1 MNANT
6 YEAANTV
13 ENQKKGTQRGHL
25 AQVSPFP
32 AAADKRE
39 KTTRA
44 AKSSVDYW
52 KARVRPRT
60 LKDGT
65 RTPELYLRLKQAGR
79 DAWICLDTA
88 NRATAAAKARDYWQG
103 VQVKGLDAML
113 TERRPAARPA
123 RVCTVGE
130 YLAAARTVSTT
141 RPRTFG
147 QYEAA
152 LRRVA
157 AGIARIEGTA
167 GRFAAGSDANK
178 AWRAEIDGIRLDK
191 LTPSA
196 VKAWQ
201 KAQIDTAPDE
211 VARAARSHSV
221 ASHIR
226 NSRALFSADLLA
238 ELRKSLT
245 LPAELPFEGV
255 PVAATTRRFESTVD
269 PRALYAAAQESLDA
283 DTRAAFVLLLVGG
296 LRRGEADLLP
306 WANVDLAA
314 GTVRIETTKW
324 FTPKSRESTRTV
336 PLPADVVQFLANC
349 RTTAPDAEFV
359 LSGTPPRPAGRSYQY
374 RAKAW
379 DPLTVW
385 LRAQGVKTLTPL
397 HSLRKMSG
405 SLIYATA
412 GIEAARRHLGHRD
425 ISTTA
430 ASYLQSSA
438 ATVDL
443 AAK

>member
-6 YEAANTV
+6 YEV
-13 ENQKKGTQRGHL
+13 ESTSEKEKKGTLRGQL
-25 AQVSPFP
+25 TPVASFP
-32 AAADKRE
+32 GVDEGGE

-52 KARVRPRT
+52 KTRVRPRT

-65 RTPELYLRLKQAGR
+65 QTPELYLRIKEAGR

-88 NRATAAAKARDYWQG
+88 NRATAAGKARDCWQS
-103 VQVKGLDAML
+103 VQVKGLEAFL
-113 TERRPAARPA
+113 AERRPAARPA

-130 YLAAARTVSTT
+130 YIEAARKVSTA
-141 RPRTFG
+141 RPRTLG

-152 LRRVA
+152 LRRVV
-157 AGIARIEGTA
+157 AGVARIEGLPS
-167 GRFAAGSDANK
+167 RFAAGSPANLK
-178 AWRAEIDGIRLDK
+178 WRAEIEAKRIDT

-201 KAQIDTAPDE
+201 KAQIDKAKDE
-211 VARAARSHSV
+211 TARAARAHSV

-226 NSRALFSADLLA
+226 NARALFSEDLVA
-238 ELRKSLT
+238 ELGKTLT
-245 LPAELPFEGV
+245 LPSELPFHGV
-255 PVAATTRRFESTVD
+255 PVQSTTRRFESTLD
-269 PRALYAAAQESLDA
+269 PRALYAEAQKSLDA
-283 DTRAAFVLLLVGG
+283 DTRTAFLLLLVGG

-306 WANVDLAA
+306 WANVDLKA

-324 FTPKSRESTRTV
+324 FTPKSKESTRTV
-336 PLPADVVQFLANC
+336 PLPADVVKFLAE
-349 RTTAPDAEFV
+349 RRAAAPDAEFV
-359 LSGTPPRPAGRSYQY
+359 LKGTEPRPAGRSYQY
-374 RAKAW
+374 RAEAWETLTDWLKA
-379 DPLTVW
+379 
-385 LRAQGVKTLTPL
+385 RGVKTLTPL

-430 ASYLQSSA
+430 ASYLQSGA